1 MSPKETRAMS
11 WEDLPDLFP
20 GFPDARRWLPAL
32 RGHLEMVEAAAS
44 HTRVTSVTPT
54 EAIRRHYAE
63 SLEILRVALA
73 AGSSLELVVDVG
85 SGGGY
90 PGLVFACVF
99 PGARVELVEPLQKRA
114 RLLVAMAEALGL
126 GTVRVHPQRGEEAG
140 RGLLRD
146 AASLVTARAVSP
158 LAELLEYTAPL
169 TATGGLIVLPKGTAL
184 DEELAAA
191 EPAFSALSVELAATV
206 AVRPEIAANMR
217 VLIARKTAATD
228 QRYPRRAGMAGKRP
242 LQKR

>member
-1 MSPKETRAMS
+1 MS

-20 GFPDARRWLPAL
+20 GLAEAGRWLPAL
-32 RGHLEMVEAAAS
+32 RRHLEMVEAAAS
-44 HTRVTSVTPT
+44 HTRVTSVAPAD
-54 EAIRRHYAE
+54 AIRRHYAE
-63 SLEILRVALA
+63 SLEILRIALA

-99 PGARVELVEPLQKRA
+99 PDVRVELVEPLKKRA
-114 RLLVAMAEALGL
+114 RLLVGLAEALGL
-126 GTVRVHPQRGEEAG
+126 GNVGVHPQRGEEAG
-140 RGLLRD
+140 RGPLRD

-169 TATGGLIVLPKGTAL
+169 AATAGLIVLPKGTAL
-184 DEELAAA
+184 DDELAAA
-191 EPAFSALSVELAATV
+191 EPAFSALSVEVAATV
-206 AVRPEIAANMR
+206 AVRPEIAESIR
-217 VLIARKTAATD
+217 VLIARKTGATD
-228 QRYPRRAGMAGKRP
+228 PRYPRRAGMAAKRP